1 MSQRTARI
9 SFIKNGSI
17 LTLVSLASRLIGV
30 GFNSVVAARL
40 GADGLGLQSLIS
52 SVTGLALTLAVSG
65 VQLASNRLCAEALED
80 EERRRAL
87 GRCAVY
93 ASVCGMLSGF
103 MLFVLADAAAVAIG
117 DRRAAL
123 PLRILS
129 AGLLPSALSAALMG
143 YFSAVRRVSRTA
155 AASMLEQLTR
165 LGLTMLFFR
174 VLPTELETSC
184 AALALGATLSGLLS
198 FLLLCGLYRRER
210 VSGERSRGGKSFAP
224 SRVFGSCSE
233 KINSESRTEDETEE
247 NNTSRHSERS
257 VGCSAISSRA
267 NLSSLDGKID
277 VTNAARYSERS
288 VEHSAVKSRAD
299 LLSGDNEIAETNASR
314 HSVGS
319 SGYPKADRSSRFE
332 YITRASLRWRLCK
345 PRCGAVATDCVSS
358 HIIDGGTAL
367 GVGAALKPRAQTQ
380 SAKSQCQNARE
391 RSTLGRAERQSAK
404 GQNTQAQKPRE
415 RNAHIQNAKS
425 HGLRGERH
433 LGRGTKPRV
442 RLEPLTAKL
451 LSITLPT
458 AAAAY
463 LRSGL
468 TTLEHIL
475 IPRGLRKNPVSS
487 GAALASYGS
496 LSGMAIPIVM
506 LPTALLYSFTSLLVT
521 ELAEARARGEGERI
535 KSICRGAICLTVGFS
550 LICAV
555 LLYAFA
561 DRLGMLIYKS
571 EDCGR
576 LVRLMAPLVPVM
588 YLDHAIDS
596 ILKGLGKQLYC
607 MKVNLIDSALSVVL
621 VLILCERLGIYGY
634 VLTIYI
640 CEGVNA
646 LMSCAALPYTAKP
659 LSEG

>member
-1 MSQRTARI
+1 MSQRTARH

-52 SVTGLALTLAVSG
+52 SVMGLALTLAVSG
-65 VQLASNRLCAEALED
+65 VQLASNRLCAEALDD

-93 ASVCGMLSGF
+93 ATVCGLLSGLL
-103 MLFVLADAAAVAIG
+103 LFVLADFAAVTIG

-123 PLRILS
+123 SLRILS
-129 AGLLPSALSAALMG
+129 MGLLPSSLSAVLMG

-165 LGLTMLFFR
+165 LGLTLLFFR

-210 VSGERSRGGKSFAP
+210 VSAARSRGGNSSAP

-233 KINSESRTEDETEE
+233 KINSESRANGENEE
-247 NNTSRHSERS
+247 NK
-257 VGCSAISSRA
+257 IS
-267 NLSSLDGKID
+267 
-277 VTNAARYSERS
+277 RYSEQS
-288 VEHSAVKSRAD
+288 I
-299 LLSGDNEIAETNASR
+299 LL
-314 HSVGS
+314 
-319 SGYPKADRSSRFE
+319 
-332 YITRASLRWRLCK
+332 WRLCE
-345 PRCGAVATDCVSS
+345 PQCGAVATDGVSS
-358 HIIDGGTAL
+358 HILEWRTAL
-367 GVGAALKPRAQTQ
+367 GVGAAQKPRAQ
-380 SAKSQCQNARE
+380 SNDR
-391 RSTLGRAERQSAK
+391 R
-404 GQNTQAQKPRE
+404 KPQE

-425 HGLRGERH
+425 QRTKAQRPF
-433 LGRGTKPRV
+433 GRRTKPYM

-475 IPRGLRKNPVSS
+475 IPRGLRKNPASS

-535 KSICRGAICLTVGFS
+535 KSICRSALGWTVGFS
-550 LICAV
+550 LLCAI
-555 LLYAFA
+555 LLYVFA
-561 DRLGMLIYKS
+561 DRLGLLIYKS
-571 EDCGR
+571 EACGR

-588 YLDHAIDS
+588 YLDHAVDS

-646 LMSCAALPYTAKP
+646 ILSCAALPRSASAEKP
-659 LSEG
+659 RR